1 MNGDIEGRDEMASPP
16 MTESRAFVDRA
27 VRFLATRCGIMQ
39 FVSLGSGHPSA
50 NDIQDVAYSVDV
62 GQEAR
67 VVYGDVD
74 YDVVHNGE
82 AYLKGNRYAA
92 MIPMDVRRPLAA
104 IEYVNLL
111 KVVDTARPFA
121 LILSRIL
128 DVIEDQE
135 RPHDLMAEYRAW
147 LPVGSYLM
155 ISHAVPGATGN
166 ALQRPIEQ
174 VRAFFGD
181 FPLLTPGLAPVS
193 CWGPE
198 MRASLPRT
206 VDWPDLQVWGGVA
219 QKLNGVRA

>member
-27 VRFLATRCGIMQ
+27 VRFLATRCGIMR

-50 NDIQDVAYSVDV
+50 NDIQDVAYSPNVR
-62 GQEAR
+62 QEAR

-74 YDVVHNGE
+74 YHVVHNGE
-82 AYLKGNRYAA
+82 TYLKGNRYAA
-92 MIPMDVRRPLAA
+92 MIPMDVRRLLAA
-104 IEYVNLL
+104 IEYVDLL
-111 KVVDTARPFA
+111 RVVDTARPLA
-121 LILSRIL
+121 LITSRSL

-135 RPHDLMAEYRAW
+135 RPDDLMVEYRAW
-147 LPVGSYLM
+147 LPAGSYLV
-155 ISHAVPGATGN
+155 ISHAVPGAAGST
-166 ALQRPIEQ
+166 LQRPIEQ

-181 FPLLTPGLAPVS
+181 FLLLTPGLVPVS

-198 MRASLPRT
+198 MRACLPRT
-206 VDWPDLQVWGGVA
+206 VDWPDLQVLGGMA